1 MKIRKYRLGSNK
13 GLRIVLLSD
22 LHNRPYEHIIKT
34 TATINPDIIAI
45 AGDLTYGFKQYDL
58 VSGFLCACGNIA
70 PTFVSLGNHDV
81 AEIIEPMCSSAQG
94 VTLLDNCHVDTVV
107 KGIPLRIGGLSS
119 PISKHWKEII
129 AGIEV
134 QQDKSEP
141 KPQKP
146 EPNTAW
152 LSDFINTSSHKIL
165 LCHQPEYYPRHLS
178 HLPIDIILAG
188 HAHGG
193 QWRVCGR
200 GIYAPGQGWFPKLTS
215 GVIDR
220 RLVIGRGLSNTTW
233 IPRFF
238 NPREIVVVEV

>member
-1 MKIRKYRLGSNK
+1 MKIRNYRLGTNGIK
-13 GLRIVLLSD
+13 AVLLSD
-22 LHNRPYEHIIKT
+22 LHNRPYEDII
-34 TATINPDIIAI
+34 TAVQSIQPDIIAI
-45 AGDLTYGFKQYDL
+45 AGDLTYRFKQYDRIA
-58 VSGFLCACGNIA
+58 GFLEACGNIA

-81 AEIIEPMCSSAQG
+81 GEIIEPMCSSVQG
-94 VTLLDNCHVDTVV
+94 VIFLDNGYVDTVV

-146 EPNTAW
+146 EPNMAW
-152 LSDFINTSSHKIL
+152 LTDFTNTSSHKIL
-165 LCHQPEYYPRHLS
+165 LCHQPEYYPRYLS
-178 HLPIDIILAG
+178 QLPINLILSG

-193 QWRVCGR
+193 QWRIGNR

-215 GVIDR
+215 GVIDG

-238 NPREIVVVEV
+238 NPREIVVVDV

>member
-1 MKIRKYRLGSNK
+1 MGSNK

-34 TATINPDIIAI
+34 TAAINPDLIAI
-45 AGDLTYGFKQYDL
+45 AGDLTYGFKQYDR
-58 VSGFLCACGNIA
+58 VAGFLDACGDIA
-70 PTFVSLGNHDV
+70 STFVSLGNHDV
-81 AEIIEPMCSSAQG
+81 AEIIEPMCSSAKG
-94 VTLLDNCHVDTVV
+94 VTLLDNGYVDTVV

-146 EPNTAW
+146 ESNAAW
-152 LSDFINTSSHKIL
+152 LTDFTVTSSYKIL
-165 LCHQPEYYPRHLS
+165 LCHQPEYYPCYLS
-178 HLPIDIILAG
+178 HLPIDLILAG
-188 HAHGG
+188 HTHGG
-193 QWRVCGR
+193 QWRIGGQ
-200 GIYAPGQGWFPKLTS
+200 GIYAPGQGWFPKYS
-215 GVIDR
+215 RGVYDG
-220 RLVIGRGLSNTTW
+220 RLVVSAGVSNTTW

-238 NPREIVVVEV
+238 NPREIVVVEM

>member
-1 MKIRKYRLGSNK
+1 MGSHK

-22 LHNRPYEHIIKT
+22 LHNRRYEHIIKT
-34 TATINPDIIAI
+34 TAAINPDIIAI
-45 AGDLTYGFKQYDL
+45 AGDFTYGFKQYNI
-58 VSGFLCACGNIA
+58 VSGFLSACGNIA

-94 VTLLDNCHVDTVV
+94 VTLLDNSHVDTVV

-129 AGIEV
+129 AGIKI
-134 QQDKSEP
+134 QQDKNEP

-152 LSDFINTSSHKIL
+152 LSDFINTFSTSSHKIL
-165 LCHQPEYYPRHLS
+165 LCHQPEYYPQYLKNRDINLILS
-178 HLPIDIILAG
+178 G

-193 QWRVCGR
+193 QWRVCGS
-200 GIYAPGQGWFPKLTS
+200 GIYAPGQGWFPEYS
-215 GVIDR
+215 RGVYDG
-220 RLVIGRGLSNTTW
+220 RLVVSAGVSNTTW